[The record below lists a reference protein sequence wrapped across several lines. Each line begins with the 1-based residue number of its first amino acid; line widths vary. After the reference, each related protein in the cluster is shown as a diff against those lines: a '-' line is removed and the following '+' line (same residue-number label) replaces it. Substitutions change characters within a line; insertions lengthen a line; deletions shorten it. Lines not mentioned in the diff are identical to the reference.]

1 VVCLSVSAPFVV
13 VYLVMGKPSTRP
25 EIRRRRIRRQKLK
38 MLRARMLQAR
48 TEAEKAKMTDKAR
61 KIVPWLP
68 PEQVFAQAVKK
79 A

>member
-1 VVCLSVSAPFVV
+1 
-13 VYLVMGKPSTRP
+13 
-25 EIRRRRIRRQKLK
+25 

-48 TEAEKAKMTDKAR
+48 TEAEKVKMTDKAR